1 MEKGQLPD
9 TKNGGSTMKK
19 QSFVIHVEKP
29 KGVEVQV
36 NIKLNGIDVMQC
48 TPQSKIQSVMTKK
61 A

>member
-1 MEKGQLPD
+1 
-9 TKNGGSTMKK
+9 MKK